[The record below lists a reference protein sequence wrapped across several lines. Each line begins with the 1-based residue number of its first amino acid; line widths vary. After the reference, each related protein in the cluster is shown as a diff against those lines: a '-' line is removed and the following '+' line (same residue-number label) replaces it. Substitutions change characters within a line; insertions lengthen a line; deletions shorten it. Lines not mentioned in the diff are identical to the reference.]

1 MAILFRGTGGELV
14 FCTVGWDAS
23 CYISEGKISIEY
35 CKCDDSL
42 NNDHFHSRCY
52 CWLNEHSHCKST
64 LFTLVGDYRLES
76 SSKFTEHIKEVYLL
90 GITMY
95 VECYIFFFF
104 FFDWWF
110 KKIDSRP
117 FCDAP
122 TSNTI
127 DMRFL
132 VSPFEFPSSLRW
144 KCVLIGSH
152 LKVLYIDSKEA
163 SRHFS

>member
-104 FFDWWF
+104 FFWLVVQENRLETILWCSNVQHNWYEVLSFSLWVSFLAAVEVCAHWVTFKSSIYWF
-110 KKIDSRP
+110 KR
-117 FCDAP
+117 
-122 TSNTI
+122 
-127 DMRFL
+127 
-132 VSPFEFPSSLRW
+132 
-144 KCVLIGSH
+144 
-152 LKVLYIDSKEA
+152 SK
-163 SRHFS
+163 